1 MIYRISAPAICR
13 TRIVLPASKS
23 ISNRVL
29 LLNELCGN
37 AAPIENLSECDD
49 SQVMQNALSE
59 NRETID
65 IHGAGTAMRFL
76 TAYFA
81 IARGKH
87 LLTGSERMRQR
98 PIAPLVEA
106 LRSIGASI
114 DYAGEEGFPPL
125 HITGSDLEGGNISL
139 PGDISSQYISALL
152 MIAPRTRRGI
162 DLTLTGKIT
171 SRPYIDMTVSLLRLY
186 GATVTAEGNRL
197 TVAPGNYQ
205 ALPMRIEADWT
216 AASYWYQIAALHP
229 HAEIELPGLHRES
242 LQGDARIA
250 ELFEP
255 LGIRTRP
262 SAEGIVLTRGELSTA
277 RIEYDLTDQPDLAQT
292 LVATCALLG
301 LPFRFTGLQSL
312 RIKET
317 DRITALK
324 NELKKLGYL
333 IADRDSSI
341 LEWNGERCA
350 PQPDPIIDTYDDHRM
365 AMAFA
370 PAAIRFPELGIR
382 HPEVVGKSY
391 PKFWD
396 HLQKAGFFIEQ
407 ECDERRS
414 GK

>member
-13 TRIVLPASKS
+13 IRIVLPASKS

-59 NRETID
+59 NGETID

-125 HITGSDLEGGNISL
+125 HITGGDLEGGNISL

-324 NELKKLGYL
+324 NELKKFGCL

-391 PKFWD
+391 PKFWN

>member
-1 MIYRISAPAICR
+1 
-13 TRIVLPASKS
+13 LPASKS

-59 NRETID
+59 NGETID

-125 HITGSDLEGGNISL
+125 HITGGDLEGGNISL

-324 NELKKLGYL
+324 NELKKLGCL